1 MKGEEG
7 NGEKEGKSLG
17 GSTLALPWDGLQQKL
32 VVPGEFILI
41 IIFWLRAM
49 QPDTAG

>member
-7 NGEKEGKSLG
+7 KGGKEFEG
-17 GSTLALPWDGLQQKL
+17 GAPVLPRDGLQQKL

-41 IIFWLRAM
+41 IIFWLGAM